1 MTAIQ
6 KVDSMMPNAPPE
18 MTAEHALSL
27 VRVVEKQGVENIV
40 SIGMGFGGVF
50 FVNANGMYI
59 GIEKDGY
66 AHT

>member
-1 MTAIQ
+1 MTAVQ
-6 KVDSMMPNAPPE
+6 KVDELMPDVSALTGE
-18 MTAEHALSL
+18 QSLSL
-27 VRVVEKQGVENIV
+27 VRVVERQGVENIV
-40 SIGMGFGGVF
+40 SIGIGFEGVC